1 MRYQMRQRLLSI
13 GDDYWI
19 EDEAGNRVFRVDGK
33 AMRLRKTMYFED
45 ADGQR
50 HCRIQTRVMH
60 LRDTMEIEDPDGNRI
75 AMVHKKLI
83 TPLRERWKVDVEHG
97 EDLEVKGNIVNHEY
111 EIEQDGHKV
120 AEVSKQWFRRAGLL
134 RRRDRPRA
142 GRPAAAR
149 HHRRHRLHGPPA
161 PGNGPTARTG
171 QTRRAST
178 ASRCGGRPESSS
190 TSASSVAPQSTA
202 RTRKSA
208 SARAVAGSS
217 RKPDPARSR

>member
-1 MRYQMRQRLLSI
+1 MGLRKRHDEREVFGRSGTAVRYQMRQRLLSI

-19 EDEAGNRVFRVDGK
+19 EDEAGNHVFRVDGK

-50 HCRIQTRVMH
+50 RCRIQKRVMH

-111 EIEQDGHKV
+111 EIDQDGHKV
-120 AEVSKQWFRRAGLL
+120 AEVSKQWFRLRDSYGVEIHPEQDALL
-134 RRRDRPRA
+134 LLAITVAIDSIAHP
-142 GRPAAAR
+142 GR
-149 HHRRHRLHGPPA
+149 
-161 PGNGPTARTG
+161 
-171 QTRRAST
+171 
-178 ASRCGGRPESSS
+178 
-190 TSASSVAPQSTA
+190 
-202 RTRKSA
+202 
-208 SARAVAGSS
+208 
-217 RKPDPARSR
+217 